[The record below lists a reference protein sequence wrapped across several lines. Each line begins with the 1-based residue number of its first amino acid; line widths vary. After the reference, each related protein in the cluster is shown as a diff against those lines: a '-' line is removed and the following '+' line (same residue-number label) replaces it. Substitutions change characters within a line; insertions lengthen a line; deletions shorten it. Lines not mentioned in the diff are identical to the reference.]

1 MLFYRHHTRDNI
13 ALGDPS
19 INDHMV
25 LRAATLAGA
34 ADFVRRN
41 PAGFGAQVGEQ
52 GRNLSGGRRQAV
64 GLARAL
70 GTRSGGAYLWTNP
83 PAIWTP
89 ILELLVQ
96 KRLASIPGDKT
107 LIIITHRLSMLRIV
121 DRLVVMEEGRIALDG
136 PRDEV
141 LNTLRGKP
149 AATPFRPQPAIP
161 ASESVLSRS
170 AEKRYTTK
178 VGEPRPQMVHV

>member
-1 MLFYRHHTRDNI
+1 MLFYGTIRDNI

-52 GRNLSGGRRQAV
+52 GRNLSGGQRQAV

-70 GTRSGGAYLWTNP
+70 VRDPEVL
-83 PAIWTP
+83 
-89 ILELLVQ
+89 ILDEPTSNMDTDSELLVQ
-96 KRLASIPGDKT
+96 KRLASMPGDKT

-149 AATPFRPQPAIP
+149 AAPHPAP
-161 ASESVLSRS
+161 GPS
-170 AEKRYTTK
+170 A
-178 VGEPRPQMVHV
+178 PRV